1 MLLLLWVPPPF
12 CRLLLWH
19 AFEQDTPRA
28 IFVHFRH
35 AMELLGDLEDREA
48 TVLKLRFGLGGEE
61 PKTLKEIGAELG
73 LTRERVRQIE
83 TEALRRLADGLTDP
97 RDRNY

>member
-1 MLLLLWVPPPF
+1 MDERLKAPDEEMLDHDIL
-12 CRLLLWH
+12 
-19 AFEQDTPRA
+19 
-28 IFVHFRH
+28 RH
-35 AMELLGDLEDREA
+35 AMELLGDLEEREA